1 MTYQNKSEYD
11 RGVNTFS
18 PEGRIFQIEYAIEA
32 IKLGST
38 SVGIQTREGVIL
50 AAEKR
55 LPSTLIEP
63 SSVNK
68 IFEIDHHMGAV
79 LSGMAADARILVEH
93 ARVEAQNH
101 RFTFDEPMPV
111 ESCTLSTCDLSIRF
125 GEGGKKKQ
133 LSRPFGVSLL
143 IGGTDDKGAQ
153 LWLTDPSGTYTR
165 YEAKAIGA
173 GADAAQTILVE
184 QYHRSMTLAEAQS
197 LALSIL
203 KQVME
208 DKITSLNVDMM
219 VIEVDP
225 AKKRKIR
232 MLKPEEIEPILAAL
246 PENPGA

>member
-1 MTYQNKSEYD
+1 
-11 RGVNTFS
+11 VNTFS